1 MRIGTALA
9 AALLFTGVTAGAAYA
24 STVVTVQSGTL
35 TYTCAFPGFTPQA
48 TMLTAQLDVTDL
60 APGQPFTV
68 APAATQVIPSN
79 VRALLRG
86 AGYDAVR
93 GSLGGSF
100 TVSGATPASG
110 SVGGEFPEQ
119 PIGTTGPITLQVAGP
134 IRTFT
139 AEPAGTLSFAM
150 GPGLSDGLQLHRAS
164 TGTWVVWSVS
174 CPLKATNPAQNP
186 EFQPVIVIG

>member
-9 AALLFTGVTAGAAYA
+9 AALLVTGLTAGTAYA
-24 STVVTVQSGTL
+24 STITVQSGTL
-35 TYTCAFPGFTPQA
+35 TYTCAFPGFTPQP

-60 APGQPFTV
+60 APRQPFTV
-68 APAATQVIPSN
+68 VPAATQVIPSN

-100 TVSGATPASG
+100 TVSGAAPASG
-110 SVGGEFPEQ
+110 SVAGEFPEQ
-119 PIGTTGPITLQVAGP
+119 PIGTTGSITLYVAGP
-134 IRTFT
+134 IQTFT
-139 AEPAGTLSFAM
+139 AEPAGTLAFAM

-164 TGTWVVWSVS
+164 TGTWVAWSVS
-174 CPLKATNPAQNP
+174 CALKVTNPAQNP
-186 EFQPVIVIG
+186 AFQPTIVIG

>member
-9 AALLFTGVTAGAAYA
+9 AALLVTGVTAGTAYA
-24 STVVTVQSGTL
+24 STVTVQTGVL
-35 TYTCAFPGFTPQA
+35 TYTCTFPGFTPQA

-60 APGQPFTV
+60 HPGQPFTV
-68 APAATQVIPSN
+68 VPYATQVIPSS

-100 TVSGATPASG
+100 TVSGATPPSG
-110 SVGGEFPEQ
+110 SVGGDFPEQ
-119 PIGTTGPITLQVAGP
+119 PIGTTGTVTLPVAGP
-134 IRTFT
+134 IQTFT
-139 AEPAGTLSFAM
+139 ADPAGTLAFAM
-150 GPGLSDGLQLHRAS
+150 GPGLSEGLQFHRAS

-174 CPLKATNPAQNP
+174 CTPKVTNPAQNP
-186 EFQPVIVIG
+186 AFQPAIVIS